1 MRRHREREVTF
12 EVKRSWRMPDLS
24 RVAPGGEVVQVST
37 DELRAIYYDTR
48 QRTLQRLGVTLRRRT
63 GGADAGWHLK
73 VADGPARMEFQSQA
87 RSNRVPESLSRRVAG
102 VLAGQELVEVAT
114 ITTTRCATR
123 LLDEHGA
130 LLAEV
135 ADDRVFGAGVG
146 DVATLDRW
154 REVEVELGA
163 AGDEDLLTKITK
175 VFRKADARPA
185 PLQRKLD
192 RLFAGRGTKTPRR
205 TVNRAV
211 ATYLQDQS
219 RAILLGDIALRD
231 RPEPE
236 AVHKTRVGTRRLRST
251 LRNFGPALTLSPEA
265 LGALD
270 DNLRWLAA
278 LLSPIRDDDIL
289 ARRLKAEVAELPP
302 ERVLGPVVIE
312 IEETL
317 ATERGAAIRAW
328 QEARSDERYMMI
340 MSTLAEWLVEVPLA
354 EEQLDG
360 RAVLDKARRKAGRR
374 LKRAGD
380 DVQQLHQARKSV
392 KRLRYAGELLAD
404 LVPKAGKLA
413 KAAKKQQTVLG
424 DHQDLVV
431 AADFLQRQ
439 GAQTGSRA
447 GHNGFTYGLLL
458 ARVEQQAAEI
468 RASL

>member
-1 MRRHREREVTF
+1 MRRHREREITF
-12 EVKRSWRMPDLS
+12 EVKRSWRLPDLGRLIPS
-24 RVAPGGEVVQVST
+24 DGAVQTST

-73 VADGPARMEFQSQA
+73 IADGPARMEFQSQA
-87 RSNRVPESLSRRVAG
+87 RSQRVPESLSRRVAG
-102 VLAGQELVEVAT
+102 VVAGQELAEVAT

-123 LLDEHGA
+123 LLDGQGT
-130 LLAEV
+130 LIAEV
-135 ADDRVFGAGVG
+135 ADDRVSGAGIG
-146 DVATLDRW
+146 EVAVLDRW
-154 REVEVELGA
+154 REVEVELGP
-163 AGDEDLLTKITK
+163 AGDEDLLTRITK
-175 VFRKADARPA
+175 IFRKADARPA

-192 RLFAGRGTKTPRR
+192 RLYAGQRSRPAPR

-211 ATYLQDQS
+211 AAYLQDQC

-251 LRNFGPALTLSPEA
+251 LRNFGPALTSSPEA
-265 LGALD
+265 LSVLD

-278 LLSPIRDDDIL
+278 LLSPIRDGDIL

-317 ATERGAAIRAW
+317 ATERTAAIREW
-328 QEARSDERYMMI
+328 QQARGDERYTMI
-340 MSTLAEWLVEVPLA
+340 MSTLAGWLFEVPLA
-354 EEQLDG
+354 EDQLDG
-360 RAVLDKARRKAGRR
+360 RQVLDKARRKARRR

-380 DVQQLHQARKSV
+380 DVHQLHQARKAV
-392 KRLRYAGELLAD
+392 KRLRYAGELLD
-404 LVPKAGKLA
+404 GLVPKAGKTA

-424 DHQDLVV
+424 DHQDLMV
-431 AADFLQRQ
+431 AADFLRRQ
-439 GAQTGSRA
+439 GAQTGGRS
-447 GHNGFTYGLLL
+447 GHNGFTYGLLM
-458 ARVEQQAAEI
+458 ARVEERAAQI
-468 RASL
+468 RARL